1 MSNHF
6 GPVSIRLSNTL
17 KPSASALFQR
27 LLVRGKF
34 RHIQV
39 LLKLAELGSVQRT
52 ADAIGMTQSAV
63 TQTLAYLERLLE
75 LRLFQRHAR
84 GVRPTAVCNDLL
96 PVARQLLQGMAQGA
110 EILAIHHGEGQHT
123 VRLLASAA
131 AINGLLVQALPLLP
145 EAVPGVEVLL
155 REAEGEDQLLA
166 VARAE
171 VDLVAC
177 RRPAEV
183 PEGWTFQPLLPDR
196 LVVICGPGH
205 PLTRVARTDWPA
217 LMAQE
222 WLLMPAGTAA
232 RERFD
237 ALTAAAPGPL
247 RTYPLITRVQT
258 PLAWLLRERP
268 LLAML
273 PLSVV
278 RHLVDAGELVVLP
291 VEDIGDLEP
300 LGLLHAVQEPGEAAT
315 RFADF
320 LRSRCAPSGLLAG

>member
-1 MSNHF
+1 MNSPH
-6 GPVSIRLSNTL
+6 PVTAF
-17 KPSASALFQR
+17 K
-27 LLVRGKF
+27 
-34 RHIQV
+34 V
-39 LLKLAELGSVQRT
+39 LT
-52 ADAIGMTQSAV
+52 ADQWA
-63 TQTLAYLERLLE
+63 
-75 LRLFQRHAR
+75 
-84 GVRPTAVCNDLL
+84 
-96 PVARQLLQGMAQGA
+96 QL
-110 EILAIHHGEGQHT
+110 
-123 VRLLASAA
+123 
-131 AINGLLVQALPLLP
+131 
-145 EAVPGVEVLL
+145 
-155 REAEGEDQLLA
+155 EAEGVFHGAPVDLADGYIHLSASDQLQGTLDKHFGGQTGL
-166 VARAE
+166 VIAE